1 MEKFKQAIA
10 TLEKEMA
17 SLKAELAAIKG
28 LQPIAGNTH
37 FVAGDQEFGEYSL
50 EELDTFRFKM
60 VVCGGPSN
68 TFQYSY
74 TLTNPT
80 PELATYLSLQNKTFA
95 TQYIS
100 VEPDAFESYCMKG
113 GTPFVLTAEIRKCL
127 ESKLW
132 EFAGS
137 VTPHAGA
144 AEMAERLAKINPINS
159 IFSTTITIPFRPRA
173 TATSS
178 LTQTYKIIPHVSYYI
193 TPLPQVRSLD
203 ISCEIKE
210 ITTKQVVFKISY
222 GNSYPYK
229 EYDNNLKLH
238 YGISGILDQTEPN
251 LI

>member
-1 MEKFKQAIA
+1 MEKFKQSIA

-17 SLKAELAAIKG
+17 QLKADLASIKG
-28 LQPIAGNTH
+28 SVPVSGNTH
-37 FVAGDQEFGEYSL
+37 YVAAGTEFGEYSL

-60 VVCGGPSN
+60 VVCGGSAN

-74 TLTNPT
+74 NLTNPT
-80 PELATYLSLQNKTFA
+80 PELSTYLSLQAKSFA

-100 VEPDAFESYCMKG
+100 VEPDAFEAYCMKG
-113 GTPFVLTAEIRKCL
+113 NTPFVLTAEIRKCL

-144 AEMAERLAKINPINS
+144 AEMAERLAKVNPINS
-159 IFSTTITIPFRPRA
+159 IFSTTIVIPF
-173 TATSS
+173 
-178 LTQTYKIIPHVSYYI
+178 TQTYKILPHCSYYI
-193 TPLPQVRSLD
+193 TPLQLQGRSLD
-203 ISCEIKE
+203 IGCEIKE
-210 ITTKQVVFKISY
+210 ITTKQISFKISY

-229 EYDNNLKLH
+229 ETDLLKLH
-238 YGISGILDQTEPN
+238 YGISGVVAQEEPE

>member
-10 TLEKEMA
+10 NLEKEMA
-17 SLKAELAAIKG
+17 ALKAELASIKG
-28 LQPIAGNTH
+28 SQPIAGNTH
-37 FVAGDQEFGEYSL
+37 YVASGQEFGEYSL

-60 VVCGGPSN
+60 VVCGGPAN

-80 PELATYLSLQNKTFA
+80 PELSAYLRLQNKTFA
-95 TQYIS
+95 TQYIP
-100 VEPDAFESYCMKG
+100 VEPDAFESHCMKG
-113 GTPFVLTAEIRKCL
+113 DTPFVLTAEIRKCL

-144 AEMAERLAKINPINS
+144 AEIAERLAKVNPINN
-159 IFSTTITIPFRPRA
+159 IFSTTITIP
-173 TATSS
+173 
-178 LTQTYKIIPHVSYYI
+178 LTQTYKIVPHVSYYI
-193 TPLPQVRSLD
+193 TPLPLQGRSLD

-210 ITTKQVVFKISY
+210 ITTKQVIFKISY

-229 EYDNNLKLH
+229 ETDLLKLH
-238 YGISGILDQTEPN
+238 YGISGILATEEQD